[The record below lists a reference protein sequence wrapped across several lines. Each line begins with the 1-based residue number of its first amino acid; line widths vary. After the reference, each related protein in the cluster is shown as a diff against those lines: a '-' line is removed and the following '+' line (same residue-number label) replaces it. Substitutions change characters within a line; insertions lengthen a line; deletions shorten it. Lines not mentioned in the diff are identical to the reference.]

1 MLVSYFFSSPEGD
14 VPIDDATFQ
23 RPLILSPFENHPFL
37 TLGDYFDAVRGF
49 ILLDNGKHLAHLL
62 THLWDKKTEIK
73 DIEKIIIRYEKY
85 GSLYQ
90 IVSAEVFLQDQ
101 QIKFAV
107 STAVSGEAKETLN
120 REFDLIQHLYYQ
132 KGLPYLPRAYYRQ
145 PITLIRDEMTE
156 TFLMTM
162 SQWFENYHE
171 WHFTKD
177 EKNVERIIIWDMEGG
192 GYRFASDHE
201 FYEII
206 RQISRILTLYYSFDT
221 CCRIY
226 PWHHG
231 AGDFVVKTADDG
243 SIDVRLVTVRGYEPI
258 VLSGSKERADSLNAF
273 MLFLFDISV
282 KMRLDKLEG
291 VGEPYWAEASIL
303 KAVLEGFL
311 DTLKMKELENNNLD
325 LKADSFINTLKSI
338 SEDEIRTYFS
348 LWIDQYRT
356 QDPSDFTVIERQIDN
371 HIADV
376 YRIFQNNPE

>member
-1 MLVSYFFSSPEGD
+1 MLVSYFFSSPGGD
-14 VPIDDATFQ
+14 VPIDDATLQ

-49 ILLDNGKHLAHLL
+49 MLLDNGKHLAHLL
-62 THLWDKKTEIK
+62 THLWDKKTELK

-90 IVSAEVFLQDQ
+90 IVSAEVFSQGY

-107 STAVSGEAKETLN
+107 STAVSDEAKETLN

-132 KGLPYLPRAYYRQ
+132 KGLPYLPHAYYRQ
-145 PITLIRDEMTE
+145 AITLMREEMSQ

-201 FYEII
+201 FHEII
-206 RQISRILTLYYSFDT
+206 RQISKILTLYYSFDT
-221 CCRIY
+221 FCRIY

-231 AGDFVVKTADDG
+231 AGDFVVKTGGDG

-258 VLSGSKERADSLNAF
+258 ILSGSKERAGSLNAF
-273 MLFLFDISV
+273 LLFLFDISV

-291 VGEPYWAEASIL
+291 VGEPYWAEATIL

-311 DTLKMKELENNNLD
+311 DALKMKEPENDNPD
-325 LKADSFINTLKSI
+325 LKTDSFTNTLKSI

-348 LWIDQYRT
+348 LWIDQYRR
-356 QDPSDFTVIERQIDN
+356 QDPSDYTVIERHINN
-371 HIADV
+371 HIDDV